1 MSGHVEVR
9 AGAYHDS
16 VTLMQVSRRLRD
28 VPGVNAA
35 QVAMGTPLN
44 LELLAGMGLPAP
56 SGTGPDDLVVGLD
69 VEDDGAR
76 DLALAALGEAL
87 TAPGRRSGGPRE
99 EQPPLTT
106 GSALRRTGADLVV
119 VSVPGEAAFA
129 EAVDAVQAG
138 ASVVVFSDNV
148 PVEQEVA
155 LKELAAR
162 QDVLVMGPDC
172 GTAVVGGLGL
182 GFANAVQP
190 GPVSLVAASGTGA
203 QQVMALL
210 DAAGVGVRH
219 CLGLG
224 GRDLSAAV
232 GGRSASAALRALAA
246 DGGTELVVIV
256 SKPPDE
262 AVAARLRAEAAA
274 LDLAVEEALLG
285 EGRPDI
291 TAAVERVVQRLGR
304 PVPRWPR
311 WPASGADRTAE
322 AGGEGAAA
330 ASGDGAAA
338 PTDADAA
345 APTGTGARRGGA
357 LRGLFCGGTLCDEAM
372 LLASAELGPVRSNI
386 PLHPDWRLDVDG
398 SGGWDAGA
406 DHVMVDF
413 GDDALTRGR
422 AHPMIDPTLRDAR
435 LATEAGDPRV
445 GVLLLDVVLGH
456 GAHPDPSAELAARVR
471 DARSLAGG
479 DGRDLAV
486 VVTLVGTA
494 LDPQGRD
501 RQASA
506 LADAGA
512 DVFLSNAEAVRHAVH
527 LVRQALTEEAPR

>member
-1 MSGHVEVR
+1 MSGAPRAHVEVR
-9 AGAYHDS
+9 PGAYHDS

-28 VPGVNAA
+28 VPGVRTA

-44 LELLAGMGLPAP
+44 LDLLAGMGLAAP
-56 SGTGPDDLVVGLD
+56 DGTRPDDLVVAL
-69 VEDDGAR
+69 
-76 DLALAALGEAL
+76 DLAEEGALERALSELAQALS
-87 TAPGRRSGGPRE
+87 APSGAGGPRE

-106 GSALRRTGADLVV
+106 GSALRRARADLVV

-129 EAVDAVQAG
+129 EAVDAVRAG

-155 LKELAAR
+155 LKDLAAEH
-162 QDVLVMGPDC
+162 DVLVMGPDC

-182 GFANAVQP
+182 GFANAVRP

-232 GGRSASAALRALAA
+232 GGRSASQALRALAA
-246 DGGTELVVIV
+246 DDGTELAVLV
-256 SKPPDE
+256 SKPPDP
-262 AVAARLRAEAAA
+262 AVAERLREEAAA
-274 LDLAVEEALLG
+274 LGLAVEEALLG
-285 EGRPDI
+285 EGRPDL
-291 TAAVERVVQRLGR
+291 TAAVEGVLVRLGR
-304 PVPRWPR
+304 PVPEWPR
-311 WPASGADRTAE
+311 WRPSSA
-322 AGGEGAAA
+322 AGGPAGA
-330 ASGDGAAA
+330 
-338 PTDADAA
+338 T
-345 APTGTGARRGGA
+345 RGSQRGPA

-386 PLHPDWRLDVDG
+386 PLRPQWRLDVDG
-398 SGGWDAGA
+398 SGGWDAGDEHA
-406 DHVMVDF
+406 MVDF

-435 LATEAGDPRV
+435 LAAEAADPRV

-456 GAHPDPSAELAARVR
+456 GAHPDPASELAPRVR
-471 DARSLAGG
+471 AALSTAHDA
-479 DGRDLAV
+479 GRDLAV

-494 LDPQGRD
+494 DDPQGRD
-501 RQASA
+501 AQAAA
-506 LADAGA
+506 LAAAGA
-512 DVFLSNAEAVRHAVH
+512 DVFASNAQAARHAVA
-527 LVRQALTEEAPR
+527 LVRAADTEGAAR